1 MTRSTEGSV
10 FLVGVGTLMGCIL
23 YTGFGG
29 FGLSCVDFREAGAR
43 ASGVE
48 QVVPIDS
55 EET

>member
-29 FGLSCVDFREAGAR
+29 LGLSCVDFREAGAR
-43 ASGVE
+43 ASGLE

-55 EET
+55 AET